1 MDTLKI
7 VNGNFSI
14 LLIPGKKKEILK
26 IFTFIIIFL
35 IAILVFIK
43 YQKIETKTEVKADD
57 TISVE
62 SKAGS
67 SSNSSLIYPK
77 EKKDIEA
84 SRGSDKKM
92 LNIDVDSLINFAKS
106 LLGTP
111 YVYASSDTSVGFD
124 CSGFITYVFNHFNV
138 SVPRSSIDFT
148 DEGITIPLKKS
159 KRGDLILFT
168 GTDSTER
175 FVGHM
180 GIIVENNN
188 NGISF
193 IHSTSGKA
201 HGVTITK
208 LNDYYMGRFV
218 KVVRIINE

>member
-1 MDTLKI
+1 
-7 VNGNFSI
+7 
-14 LLIPGKKKEILK
+14 
-26 IFTFIIIFL
+26 L
-35 IAILVFIK
+35 IAIILFINFEKNTRNTVQKTNNTSSPVSKTDSSTDSDLVIPEEK
-43 YQKIETKTEVKADD
+43 KSVIVASSGKIETA
-57 TISVE
+57 
-62 SKAGS
+62 
-67 SSNSSLIYPK
+67 
-77 EKKDIEA
+77 
-84 SRGSDKKM
+84 
-92 LNIDVDSLINFAKS
+92 NINVDSLIHFAES

-111 YVYASSDTSVGFD
+111 YVYASSDPSVGFD

-180 GIIVENNN
+180 GIIVEKNKD
-188 NGISF
+188 GISF

>member
-1 MDTLKI
+1 MLLFVRYQKRTKNTTLKAD
-7 VNGNFSI
+7 NN
-14 LLIPGKKKEILK
+14 
-26 IFTFIIIFL
+26 
-35 IAILVFIK
+35 IA
-43 YQKIETKTEVKADD
+43 AA
-57 TISVE
+57 
-62 SKAGS
+62 SK
-67 SSNSSLIYPK
+67 SNSASDSNLIILK
-77 EKKDIEA
+77 EKKDIVA
-84 SRGSDKKM
+84 THSPNSPM
-92 LNIDVDSLINFAKS
+92 LNINVDSLINFAKS

-111 YVYASSDTSVGFD
+111 YVYASSDPSVGFD

-148 DEGITIPLKKS
+148 DEGITIPLQKS
-159 KRGDLILFT
+159 RRGDLILFT

-180 GIIVENNN
+180 GIIVENNKD
-188 NGISF
+188 GISF